1 MKMLTSQKNIV
12 TNKILAI
19 IITSILLY
27 GCNNKTI
34 KNIKTDY
41 SFLVISDVHIS
52 SDENKDVR
60 LAELVEEI
68 NELYF
73 KKFDAIFFTGD
84 NVSSFYKN
92 KNLIESNNN
101 RVKKLYTIL
110 KKSKVPYYLTLGN
123 HDYKI
128 DSNKDS
134 DEPFTKTEIDQ
145 IEKLWKKFTS
155 IEPYYLIKNKGWNFI
170 VLNSMRGKYLSRNFD
185 NEQISFLKESL
196 KNDNPTILF
205 FHHPIQTDNFK
216 IWCKPKDLVT
226 EETEQDFFKVLEE
239 FKHQIKGIFVGHGH
253 MWQTDTIFDS
263 IKVFETDS
271 FADNENSPY
280 YIVDVDTIKNTI
292 QVSQRE
298 FRIN

>member
-1 MKMLTSQKNIV
+1 MLTSQKNIV

-280 YIVDVDTIKNTI
+280 YIVGVDTTKNTI

>member
-280 YIVDVDTIKNTI
+280 YIVGVDTTKNTI